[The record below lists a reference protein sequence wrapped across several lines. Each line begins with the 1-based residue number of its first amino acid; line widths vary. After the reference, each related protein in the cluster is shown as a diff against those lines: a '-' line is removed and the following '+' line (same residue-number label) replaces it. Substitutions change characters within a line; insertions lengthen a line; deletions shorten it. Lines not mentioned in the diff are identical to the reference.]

1 MTNTEQRIDAI
12 FKRLQTEEFEP
23 LREFLK
29 SQLDAEFSSL
39 KIAVEPSDFLS
50 DSGHDSRIG
59 NASWQSH
66 QEAWLEDSQ
75 GTFNHRHTE
84 SIGAI
89 DGENDGITLFSSEA
103 G

>member
-39 KIAVEPSDFLS
+39 KKIILFNISLRVQNLKRKTCFVEILNRPV
-50 DSGHDSRIG
+50 
-59 NASWQSH
+59 
-66 QEAWLEDSQ
+66 WLPNRSNKV
-75 GTFNHRHTE
+75 F
-84 SIGAI
+84 I
-89 DGENDGITLFSSEA
+89 
-103 G
+103 

>member
-39 KIAVEPSDFLS
+39 KKIILFNLHIFLLFLKTWPLHIYYGFQFS
-50 DSGHDSRIG
+50 VFNGVPECSKEW
-59 NASWQSH
+59 ASLILVSS
-66 QEAWLEDSQ
+66 L
-75 GTFNHRHTE
+75 G
-84 SIGAI
+84 
-89 DGENDGITLFSSEA
+89 LFSFC
-103 G
+103 